1 MRPDETSSSQKSP
14 NHRWPEKTLDIHA
27 PRRKVSADLPS
38 CRAITSK
45 IIQTLEIS
53 DSVFSWSCQRTNER
67 TNQSQID
74 DEKGGGGGKGA
85 CSGGSQAVARNT
97 RTRRIE
103 DDNLHPSS
111 QPRSSLTLA
120 SSLAPETRA
129 KERHLL
135 PRAR

>member
-45 IIQTLEIS
+45 MIKTLEIS
-53 DSVFSWSCQRTNER
+53 DSVFSWTCQRTNEPTKAKLTMR
-67 TNQSQID
+67 R
-74 DEKGGGGGKGA
+74 GGGGA

-97 RTRRIE
+97 RTRRTE
-103 DDNLHPSS
+103 DDNLHPRS

-120 SSLAPETRA
+120 SSLAPETGA